1 MRSEPRRKN
10 SMSWVDLKIWL
21 REQKE
26 ILEKS
31 YIDNLYYIKPI
42 SILIIK
48 LYNSTKNLY
57 YWLIIEPSKRV
68 SISFSDLKIDE
79 FDEKNQRIW
88 RSLLKNCRI
97 RELRQIP
104 CERVLYIE
112 VECKDKLR
120 KLVIELLPRG
130 SICVLDNQDK
140 VELCNEY
147 RIMKDRVIKPGIKY
161 VPPPMVAKCH
171 DNIISVLNEL
181 RLQLNDEIT
190 KVLIKET
197 GLPPEIAESI
207 VIQCNLKGFRI
218 SDLTNEHMLCINSVY
233 RDLVIDI
240 NEYKPCIVYTDDN
253 IPIGFYHRLLPKFT
267 SGTYRIEFFKT
278 FNEAIN
284 KFFEKEFE
292 ANLLISMSEKLRSEI
307 ESTKRA
313 LERIDKLLTDMRN
326 ELENLKTK
334 LSIVEYMYADLER
347 THECVVNTIKS
358 LGWSYVKN
366 CNYVEE
372 IYPNKGIYTIKI
384 NNVVLEFD
392 VTKSFVEL
400 YTDLRKAIAGLEKSI
415 ARAEEER
422 KKFETLLEALMKEMK
437 LREKKIS
444 TRLSRF
450 REWYETFIWY
460 ISSSGF
466 LVIGGKDAAQ
476 NIKIIRKLLEPHDIV
491 LHADIHG
498 ASTVV
503 IKTRG
508 KEADLDTIKEAAVIA
523 ACYSK
528 AWKLKLMSIDV
539 FWVYGSQISLSP
551 PSGQYLPKGSYMVYG
566 ERNYLRNINL
576 RLAIGIEV
584 RDKVPRVV
592 IGPEYVLDKR
602 VVAYIV
608 IIPGDEDPR
617 SIAKDFI
624 DYLRNEKCEELAS
637 LIDLNDITTK
647 LPGKSKVVKKVLKG
661 SCE

>member
-1 MRSEPRRKN
+1 
-10 SMSWVDLKIWL
+10 
-21 REQKE
+21 
-26 ILEKS
+26 
-31 YIDNLYYIKPI
+31 
-42 SILIIK
+42 
-48 LYNSTKNLY
+48 
-57 YWLIIEPSKRV
+57 
-68 SISFSDLKIDE
+68 
-79 FDEKNQRIW
+79 
-88 RSLLKNCRI
+88 
-97 RELRQIP
+97 
-104 CERVLYIE
+104 
-112 VECKDKLR
+112 
-120 KLVIELLPRG
+120 
-130 SICVLDNQDK
+130 
-140 VELCNEY
+140 
-147 RIMKDRVIKPGIKY
+147 
-161 VPPPMVAKCH
+161 
-171 DNIISVLNEL
+171 
-181 RLQLNDEIT
+181 
-190 KVLIKET
+190 
-197 GLPPEIAESI
+197 
-207 VIQCNLKGFRI
+207 
-218 SDLTNEHMLCINSVY
+218 
-233 RDLVIDI
+233 
-240 NEYKPCIVYTDDN
+240 
-253 IPIGFYHRLLPKFT
+253 
-267 SGTYRIEFFKT
+267 
-278 FNEAIN
+278 
-284 KFFEKEFE
+284 
-292 ANLLISMSEKLRSEI
+292 
-307 ESTKRA
+307 
-313 LERIDKLLTDMRN
+313 MRN

-624 DYLRNEKCEELAS
+624 DYLRDEKCEELAS
-637 LIDLNDITTK
+637 LIDLNDIATK